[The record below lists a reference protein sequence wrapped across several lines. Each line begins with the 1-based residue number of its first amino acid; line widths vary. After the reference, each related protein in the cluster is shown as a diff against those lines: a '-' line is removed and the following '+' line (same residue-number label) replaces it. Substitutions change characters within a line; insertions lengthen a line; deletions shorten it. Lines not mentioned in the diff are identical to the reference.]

1 MSPLETCLAFAVAI
15 VAVIINGIPQLLYAH
30 TRGFALKPAGF
41 AYFVGSLG
49 NILTGSV
56 TPISAQAET
65 ITVASVRKNLRN
77 NVSAIVLAAVIMIV
91 LGLCGGVTKISDFAG
106 KTVIFGMMAGVGL
119 ILADVAW
126 EMYGVEKRIT
136 LVSIISAFAALVIF
150 RGSPNKLVWMI
161 FFSVTISTLD
171 FLFLQ
176 RRRVD
181 MKEMIEEGRE
191 VLPISTEWRF
201 WKKEYWSDF
210 KFIKPTINLTVI
222 LSTLSIVMLN
232 IGANISFGGITASLA
247 RTEQNFDHL
256 SIINSLADFPS
267 ALFGGPPIEA
277 IISGTATAPAPVAC
291 GIVFMAVMGIIIL
304 LGFVGRLGKYLP
316 SQSIAGFLFIIGLLI
331 TFIRTF
337 RASRPPRSRR
347 TASAAML
354 RLASP
359 PGPRI
364 PSWGWWPASS
374 SGIAQPISGCSPGF
388 SRHLRNKRRP
398 ANPVGRHLP
407 QRKEHALEFHIHS
420 PSGPWMRPRPTT
432 S

>member
-136 LVSIISAFAALVIF
+136 LASIISAFAALVIF

-331 TFIRTF
+331 TFIPNLQSVA
-337 RASRPPRSRR
+337 ASEEPKDSVCGYVALGI
-347 TASAAML
+347 TAWSKNPFLGMVAGVVVRYCSAYIGL
-354 RLASP
+354 
-359 PGPRI
+359 
-364 PSWGWWPASS
+364 
-374 SGIAQPISGCSPGF
+374 
-388 SRHLRNKRRP
+388 
-398 ANPVGRHLP
+398 
-407 QRKEHALEFHIHS
+407 
-420 PSGPWMRPRPTT
+420 
-432 S
+432 